1 MIAHKDYEERL
12 KGIDSLRKLFKYI
25 LSQLNLY
32 ADVVLFCEGVD
43 SPAKS
48 ESQVLVGIEAVNRY
62 RILLRNTRVLRE
74 SGLSYMNDIIEIKQ
88 RLKQNP
94 QDTQLRQQLDQIRY
108 LFQNNMRVYEEMKIG
123 I

>member
-1 MIAHKDYEERL
+1 ME
-12 KGIDSLRKLFKYI
+12 
-25 LSQLNLY
+25 
-32 ADVVLFCEGVD
+32 

-48 ESQVLVGIEAVNRY
+48 DSQVPVGIEVVNRY

-94 QDTQLRQQLDQIRY
+94 QDDQLRQQLDQIRF
-108 LFQNNMRVYEEMKIG
+108 LFQNNMRVYEEMRTG
-123 I
+123 IEPEPANF